1 MPNITWI
8 ATYKDDSTLSEVQQ
22 KLLGCKLDRASLKIF
37 TLYSNDKQIVS
48 MTFAAGDIFQYRV
61 RNMIMTD
68 TDERDRMHILVRNH
82 NSDKTIVFVSE
93 SDLCVHVASAFG
105 QGALQHEILDDPA
118 EMIPISPR

>member
-8 ATYKDDSTLSEVQQ
+8 ATYKDGSSLSEVQQ
-22 KLLGCKLDRASLKIF
+22 KLTGYKLDRASLKTF
-37 TLYSNDKQIVS
+37 TLYSNDKQIVN

-61 RNMIMTD
+61 RNMIMTE

-118 EMIPISPR
+118 EIVPIN

>member
-8 ATYKDDSTLSEVQQ
+8 ATYKDGSSLSEVQQ
-22 KLLGCKLDRASLKIF
+22 KLTGHKLDRASLKTF
-37 TLYSNDKQIVS
+37 TLYSNDKQIVN

-61 RNMIMTD
+61 RNVIMTE

-105 QGALQHEILDDPA
+105 QGSLQHEILDDPA
-118 EMIPISPR
+118 EMVPIN